1 MSMWRTRPTEF
12 TFFAMVISRLQ
23 EFAKGVRN
31 QRRNARRWAQEAP
44 AGKLKLEF
52 WSGPATDAES
62 KPRSASKPADSD
74 DHSQIWPPDVD
85 AEVTTGSGSAGMS
98 VWEGVVP
105 DPVDP
110 MQPVKLEE
118 PGHSRKPG

>member
-1 MSMWRTRPTEF
+1 
-12 TFFAMVISRLQ
+12 MVIGRLQ

-31 QRRNARRWAQEAP
+31 QQRNARRWAQEAP

-52 WSGPATDAES
+52 WSGPEGDAES
-62 KPRSASKPADSD
+62 KLRSKVTAAGRDYQGP
-74 DHSQIWPPDVD
+74 IWPPDV
-85 AEVTTGSGSAGMS
+85 EPELTTRCEARGAS

-110 MQPVKLEE
+110 KQPGE
-118 PGHSRKPG
+118 